1 MTDSM
6 GNPLYGS
13 LQHRRLLKKKRDA
26 VASTAFA
33 NSSSFASASTNGG
46 SYSYLRR
53 YHHQSTSTV
62 SRGRASSSTMIMRRS
77 TLMTCVMSRS
87 WDSVVDRAR
96 RYPHEIAQLDYKSGN
111 LPIHAAARLN
121 PPVEVVRELM
131 GPLFREQQEDET
143 TMMMSTLKQ
152 LYHRDVG
159 QGGEPGKRENHFFVN
174 RDGWTVLHLA
184 ASHNCALP
192 ALKAIV
198 EFEPMAILALSR
210 RTQRTPLHCAASS
223 FRGMERNSFIYLM
236 KESVKVMSKGESQES
251 VSAFSISV
259 GARTTSVSPLC
270 HKDSMGHTPMSLLFR
285 RFRERLK
292 EVCATIDDQKLEPDQ
307 AMALVRDNNDLGSL
321 WEKAVSTSIR
331 FRRTEIS
338 DTRTIPYLTK
348 LILIFFRK

>member
-1 MTDSM
+1 M

-46 SYSYLRR
+46 SFSYLRR
-53 YHHQSTSTV
+53 YHHRSTSTA
-62 SRGRASSSTMIMRRS
+62 SRGRASSSTMIMRRRS

-87 WDSVVDRAR
+87 WEGVMDRAR
-96 RYPHEIAQLDYKSGN
+96 RYPQEIAQIDYKSGN
-111 LPIHAAARLN
+111 FPIHAAARLN

-131 GPLFREQQEDET
+131 GPLFREEQDET
-143 TMMMSTLKQ
+143 MMSTLKQ
-152 LYHRDVG
+152 LCYRDVG
-159 QGGEPGKRENHFFVN
+159 LGGKPGKSENHLFVN

-236 KESVKVMSKGESQES
+236 KESVKVMSKRESQES
-251 VSAFSISV
+251 GAASFSISV

-270 HKDSMGHTPMSLLFR
+270 HKDSMEHTPMSLLFR

-321 WEKAVSTSIR
+321 WEKAVSTPIR

-338 DTRTIPYLTK
+338 DTRTIPCLTK